1 MTQRHLSLTEKEKE
15 TLRLLLQ
22 GYDAKSMAQ
31 HLGLSVHTI
40 NERLRDARR
49 KMATSS
55 SREAARMLREVEE
68 HDPELLGDKTFGDA
82 TASGLTQDQS
92 RPAQGPG
99 TRRAGWIA
107 GGIVMSFGLALLAL
121 SSLSGPATVPAAAPS
136 ATTAVVPTPAARPL
150 PLRPRGN
157 SWLWLIGMTGRPAGM
172 LPTNR
177 SSCSTRLNGGP
188 MPRVR
193 CAVKWARSGRA
204 NWRRSISR
212 RHHRRASG
220 KSRSR
225 RITANTRTRPRRC
238 RWHLKLAP
246 GKSWPSQSTDPPAG
260 RQLDRSELELSTD
273 VDRLV
278 VLAPITERCQ
288 PVALRSAANAGS
300 YVDVARQAI
309 RPAQIDHFL

>member
-55 SREAARMLREVEE
+55 SREAARLLREAEE

-121 SSLSGPATVPAAAPS
+121 SSLSGPATVPAIAPS
-136 ATTAVVPTPAARPL
+136 ATTAVVPTPASEAAAVEAARQFL
-150 PLRPRGN
+150 ALVDRDDWTA
-157 SWLWLIGMTGRPAGM
+157 SWHATHKSFQLLNTVEWWADASRKV
-172 LPTNR
+172 R
-177 SSCSTRLNGGP
+177 SEVGT
-188 MPRVR
+188 V
-193 CAVKWARSGRA
+193 
-204 NWRRSISR
+204 
-212 RHHRRASG
+212 
-220 KSRSR
+220 RSR
-225 RITANTRTRPRRC
+225 ELATIDFTAAPPQGLWEITFKANYSKRPNATET
-238 RWHLKLAP
+238 LLLA
-246 GKSWPSQSTDPPAG
+246 SEAG
-260 RQLDRSELELSTD
+260 TWKVVAIA
-273 VDRLV
+273 VD
-278 VLAPITERCQ
+278 
-288 PVALRSAANAGS
+288 
-300 YVDVARQAI
+300 
-309 RPAQIDHFL
+309 